1 MAIELNL
8 EQKKAIEHKSGPL
21 LIIAGAG
28 TGKTTV
34 ITQRIKYLIKQKL
47 AKPEEILALTFTDKA
62 AREMEDR
69 VDRMMPYGYTQMWIS
84 TFHTFCDNLLRQEGI
99 AIGLSPN
106 FKLMTESESILFL
119 KKHLFKL
126 DLNYFRP
133 LGNPNKFLE
142 ALLTHFARLA
152 DEDITS
158 DEYVRF
164 AQSLSQRLIRLGRKK
179 SKQDEEILETKKIL
193 ELANAYKQY
202 LALKLKE
209 GMLDFADLISQ
220 ALFLLRTRKN
230 ILKRYQSQ
238 FKYILVDEFQDTN
251 YAQNELAMLI
261 AGQQQNITVVADD
274 DQAIYRWRGA
284 ALSNVIQFRNNFPK
298 AAIITLIKNYR
309 STQEILDHAYSLIQR
324 NNPNRLEV
332 VENINKKLVS
342 ERKVRGKPI
351 EFILTDRVDEEAKK
365 IAQKIKSIMKSS
377 RRPEGSGPEGNY
389 KYSDIAVLVRANNHA
404 QPITVA
410 LQRNKIPYQFL
421 GPSYLFQAEEIKNL
435 IAYFKVLYNLDD
447 SVSLYRVLNID
458 MFGLTARE
466 INHLLSYTRKRA
478 WTLFE
483 ALEHA
488 QETNLPDSGKEKVK
502 KIVKMILRHLERA
515 KKNPPGQILYYFLL
529 DSGLLNS
536 FLDVKSE
543 KDEKQANNIAKFFD
557 RIKTFETLNPDANI
571 YSIVDWLDLQMELGD
586 SPLVSDIDFK
596 EVNAVNILTVH
607 GSKGLEFPVVFMVNV
622 VLDRFPTRERRE
634 KIPLAEQ
641 LIKEILPEGDHHL
654 EEERRLFYVGMTRA
668 RDLLF
673 FTASKFYADGKR
685 ERKISPFVFEALP
698 ELTKKLEVEQKVK
711 QLSFTEALKDYQ
723 ETPRQP
729 TANRPASPAG
739 GQPLTAIERISYS
752 QLQSFDIC
760 PLHFRARH
768 LLNLPTPQT
777 APLSFGSSIHDA
789 FYYFY
794 EALRNG
800 KKQTLSDFLN
810 LLQAHWI
817 SEGYSDKSYEKKMF
831 ALGEKIVKD
840 YYKKMFDPKNI
851 PISLELPFAF
861 FLNRDKKP
869 PVKIVGKI
877 DRIDKVEDGKIE
889 IVDYKTGKSEGMSQ
903 FNYTLQLGVYALAAT
918 EVEDKI
924 LKRKPEDIRVS
935 LLYLEEGKKKSED
948 MSQKRIDEIREMIL
962 KKIEQ
967 IESSEFKCSGSIL
980 CQNCEYKILCTA
992 N

>member
-1 MAIELNL
+1 MPVTLNS
-8 EQKKAIEHKSGPL
+8 EQKKAIEHKTGPL

-34 ITQRIKYLIKQKL
+34 ITERIKNLIKQKL

-62 AREMEDR
+62 AKEMEDR

-99 AIGLSPN
+99 AIGLNPN
-106 FKLMTESESILFL
+106 FKLMTEAESILFL
-119 KKHLFKL
+119 KKHLFELNL
-126 DLNYFRP
+126 DYFRP

-142 ALLTHFARLA
+142 ALLIHFARLA
-152 DEDITS
+152 DEDIEHGEYLKFANSRISRKIRDFSEEEQLEVKKTS
-158 DEYVRF
+158 
-164 AQSLSQRLIRLGRKK
+164 
-179 SKQDEEILETKKIL
+179 
-193 ELANAYKQY
+193 ELAKAFKQY
-202 LALKLKE
+202 SELKLKE
-209 GMLDFADLISQ
+209 GMLDFADLISHT
-220 ALFLLRTRKN
+220 LLLLRSRKN
-230 ILKRYQSQ
+230 ILKRYQNQ

-251 YAQNELAMLI
+251 YAQNELAMLLS
-261 AGQQQNITVVADD
+261 GTQQNITVVADD

-298 AAIITLIKNYR
+298 ATIITLIKNYR
-309 STQEILDHAYSLIQR
+309 STQEILDRAYAMIQN

-332 VENINKKLVS
+332 VKNINKKLIS
-342 ERKVRGKPI
+342 ERRIRGKLV
-351 EFILTDRVDEEAKK
+351 EFILTDRVDEEAEK
-365 IAQKIKSIMKSS
+365 IAQKIKSIMKSV
-377 RRPEGSGPEGNY
+377 NF
-389 KYSDIAVLVRANNHA
+389 KYSDIAILVRANNHA
-404 QPITVA
+404 QPITAA
-410 LQRNKIPYQFL
+410 LTRNKIPYQFL
-421 GPSYLFQAEEIKNL
+421 GPSYLYQQEEIKDL

-447 SVSLYRVLNID
+447 SISLYRILNMD
-458 MFGLTARE
+458 AFGLTSRD
-466 INHLLSYTRKRA
+466 INYLLSLIRKKN
-478 WTLFE
+478 WNIFE

-488 QETNLPDSGKEKVK
+488 NETDLPDQTKTKAQ
-502 KIVKMILRHLERA
+502 KITKMILRHLERV
-515 KKNPPGQILYYFLL
+515 KRDPPGQILYYFLL

-536 FLDVKSE
+536 FLDIKTE
-543 KDEKQANNIAKFFD
+543 KDEKEANNIAKFFD
-557 RIKTFETLNPDANI
+557 RIKTFETLNPEANV
-571 YSIVDWLDLQMELGD
+571 YSIVDWLDLQMEIGD

-607 GSKGLEFPVVFMVNV
+607 SSKGLEFPVVFMVNLV
-622 VLDRFPTRERRE
+622 VDRFPTRERRE
-634 KIPLAEQ
+634 KIPLDDQ

-685 ERKISPFVFEALP
+685 QRKISPFVFEALP

-794 EALRNG
+794 EALRHG

-810 LLQAHWI
+810 LLSARWI
-817 SEGYSDKSYEKKMF
+817 SEGYQEKSYERKMY
-831 ALGEKIVKD
+831 ALGEKIIKN
-840 YYKKMFDPKNI
+840 YYKKIFDPKNL

-861 FLNRDKKP
+861 FLKREHKN

-877 DRIDKVEDGKIE
+877 DRINKLENGKIE
-889 IVDYKTGKSEGMSQ
+889 IVDYKTGSSRGMSE
-903 FNYTLQLGVYALAAT
+903 FNYALQLGVYALAAT

-924 LKRKPEDIRVS
+924 LKQKPENIRVS

-948 MSQKRIDEIREMIL
+948 MSQERIDEIRELII

-967 IESSEFKCSGSIL
+967 IESSDFKCSGSIL
-980 CQNCEYKILCTA
+980 CKNCEYKILC
-992 N
+992 NPN

>member
-1 MAIELNL
+1 MALDLNP

-34 ITQRIKYLIKQKL
+34 ITERIKYLIKQKL
-47 AKPEEILALTFTDKA
+47 ARPEEILALTFTDKA
-62 AREMEDR
+62 AKEMEDR

-84 TFHTFCDNLLRQEGI
+84 TFHTFCDHLLRQEGI
-99 AIGLSPN
+99 AIGLTPN
-106 FKLMTESESILFL
+106 FKLMTESESIMFL
-119 KKHLFKL
+119 KRNLFKL
-126 DLNYFRP
+126 DLEYFRP

-164 AQSLSQRLIRLGRKK
+164 AQSQN
-179 SKQDEEILETKKIL
+179 SKVKTQNSKEEEILENKKTL

-202 LALKLKE
+202 SNLKLKE
-209 GMLDFADLISQ
+209 AMLDFADLIAQ

-230 ILKRYQSQ
+230 ILKHHQDQ

-251 YAQNELAMLI
+251 FAQNELAILL
-261 AGQQQNITVVADD
+261 AGTKQNITVVADD

-298 AAIITLIKNYR
+298 ATIITLIKNYR
-309 STQEILDHAYSLIQR
+309 STQEILDRAYAMIQN

-332 VENINKKLVS
+332 VENINKKLIS
-342 ERKVRGKPI
+342 ERRIRGKSV
-351 EFILTDRVDEEAKK
+351 EFILTDRVDEEAEK
-365 IAQKIKSIMKSS
+365 IAQKIKSIMKRS
-377 RRPEGSGPEGNY
+377 NF
-389 KYSDIAVLVRANNHA
+389 KYSDIAILVRANNHA
-404 QPITVA
+404 QPIAVA
-410 LQRNKIPYQFL
+410 LTRNKIPYQFL
-421 GPSYLFQAEEIKNL
+421 GPSYLFQQEEIKNL
-435 IAYFKVLYNLDD
+435 IAYFKVLYNLED
-447 SVSLYRVLNID
+447 SVSLYRILSMDI
-458 MFGLTARE
+458 FGLTSRE
-466 INHLLSYTRKRA
+466 INHLLAYTRKRN

-483 ALEHA
+483 ALENA
-488 QETNLPDSGKEKVK
+488 DETRLPNEGKVK
-502 KIVKMILRHLERA
+502 ANRIVKMILRHLEKVKRDS
-515 KKNPPGQILYYFLL
+515 PGQILYYFLL

-536 FLDVKSE
+536 FLDIKTE
-543 KDEKQANNIAKFFD
+543 KDEKEANNIAKFFD

-571 YSIVDWLDLQMELGD
+571 YSIVDWLDLQMEMGD

-596 EVNAVNILTVH
+596 EINAVNILTVH
-607 GSKGLEFPVVFMVNV
+607 SSKGLEFPVVFMVNLV
-622 VLDRFPTRERRE
+622 VDRFPTRERRE
-634 KIPLAEQ
+634 KIPLDEQ

-673 FTASKFYADGKR
+673 FTASRFYADGKR

-698 ELTKKLEVEQKVK
+698 DLSKKIEIEQEAK
-711 QLSFTEALKDYQ
+711 QLSFTETIKDYQ
-723 ETPRQP
+723 ETPQKL
-729 TANRPASPAG
+729 TANSQ
-739 GQPLTAIERISYS
+739 QPIAIERISYS

-794 EALRNG
+794 EALRHG

-810 LLQAHWI
+810 LLQAKWI
-817 SEGYSDKSYEKKMF
+817 SEGYSDKSYERKMF

-840 YYKKMFDPKNI
+840 YYKKMFDPKNL

-877 DRIDKVEDGKIE
+877 DRIDKIENGKIE

-924 LKRKPEDIRVS
+924 LKQKPENIRVS

-948 MSQKRIDEIREMIL
+948 MTQERIDEIREMIL

-967 IESSEFKCSGSIL
+967 IESSEFKCSRSIL
-980 CQNCEYKILCTA
+980 CQNCEYKILCQT